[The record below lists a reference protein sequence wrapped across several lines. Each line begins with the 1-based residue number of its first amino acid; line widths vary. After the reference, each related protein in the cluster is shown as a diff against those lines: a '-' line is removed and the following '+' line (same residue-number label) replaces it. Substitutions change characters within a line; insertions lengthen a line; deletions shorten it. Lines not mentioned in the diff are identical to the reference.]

1 MKYFVRVVDEDD
13 NILLTV
19 GTDSVDLSR
28 RSDQKM
34 VCQQIMEVCQQWNDK
49 QIISYVQKTVW
60 PTPSPSTIKDAKE
73 LFGKDGKDIQK
84 NNS

>member
-1 MKYFVRVVDEDD
+1 MKYFVKVVDEDD
-13 NILLTV
+13 NVLLTV

-49 QIISYVQKTVW
+49 QL
-60 PTPSPSTIKDAKE
+60 E
-73 LFGKDGKDIQK
+73 LQLDDLKGQQ
-84 NNS
+84 

>member
-1 MKYFVRVVDEDD
+1 MGRMKAWGMDIMDAVQSAEDM
-13 NILLTV
+13 
-19 GTDSVDLSR
+19 SMS
-28 RSDQKM
+28 
-34 VCQQIMEVCQQWNDK
+34 DK

-60 PTPSPSTIKDAKE
+60 PTPSPSTIKDANE

>member
-19 GTDSVDLSR
+19 VTDSVDLSR
-28 RSDQKM
+28 RSDQNM

-49 QIISYVQKTVW
+49 QM
-60 PTPSPSTIKDAKE
+60 E
-73 LFGKDGKDIQK
+73 LQLDDLKGQQ
-84 NNS
+84 

>member
-49 QIISYVQKTVW
+49 QM
-60 PTPSPSTIKDAKE
+60 E
-73 LFGKDGKDIQK
+73 LQLDDLKGQQ
-84 NNS
+84 

>member
-13 NILLTV
+13 NVLLTV

-34 VCQQIMEVCQQWNDK
+34 VCQQIMEICQQRNDK
-49 QIISYVQKTVW
+49 QM
-60 PTPSPSTIKDAKE
+60 E
-73 LFGKDGKDIQK
+73 LQLDDLKGQQ
-84 NNS
+84 

>member
-1 MKYFVRVVDEDD
+1 MGRMKAWGIDIADAVQSAEDM
-13 NILLTV
+13 
-19 GTDSVDLSR
+19 SMS
-28 RSDQKM
+28 
-34 VCQQIMEVCQQWNDK
+34 DK

-73 LFGKDGKDIQK
+73 LFGKDERYIQK

>member
-1 MKYFVRVVDEDD
+1 MKYFVKVVDEDD

-49 QIISYVQKTVW
+49 QL
-60 PTPSPSTIKDAKE
+60 E
-73 LFGKDGKDIQK
+73 LQLDDLKGQQ
-84 NNS
+84 

>member
-28 RSDQKM
+28 RSDQKIL
-34 VCQQIMEVCQQWNDK
+34 CQQILEICQQKDEK
-49 QIISYVQKTVW
+49 QVEMDLS
-60 PTPSPSTIKDAKE
+60 
-73 LFGKDGKDIQK
+73 DG
-84 NNS
+84 

>member
-49 QIISYVQKTVW
+49 QM
-60 PTPSPSTIKDAKE
+60 E
-73 LFGKDGKDIQK
+73 LQLVDLKGQQ
-84 NNS
+84 

>member
-1 MKYFVRVVDEDD
+1 MKYFVKVVDEDD

-34 VCQQIMEVCQQWNDK
+34 VCQQIMEVCQQWNDE
-49 QIISYVQKTVW
+49 QL
-60 PTPSPSTIKDAKE
+60 E
-73 LFGKDGKDIQK
+73 LQLDDLKGQQ
-84 NNS
+84 

>member
-28 RSDQKM
+28 RSDQKIL
-34 VCQQIMEVCQQWNDK
+34 CQQILEICQQKDDK
-49 QIISYVQKTVW
+49 QVEMDLS
-60 PTPSPSTIKDAKE
+60 
-73 LFGKDGKDIQK
+73 DG
-84 NNS
+84 

>member
-19 GTDSVDLSR
+19 GTDSVDFSR
-28 RSDQKM
+28 RTDQKM

-49 QIISYVQKTVW
+49 QM
-60 PTPSPSTIKDAKE
+60 E
-73 LFGKDGKDIQK
+73 LQLDDLKGQQ
-84 NNS
+84 

>member
-34 VCQQIMEVCQQWNDK
+34 VCQQIMEVCQQWNDT
-49 QIISYVQKTVW
+49 QM
-60 PTPSPSTIKDAKE
+60 E
-73 LFGKDGKDIQK
+73 LQLDDLKGQQ
-84 NNS
+84 

>member
-1 MKYFVRVVDEDD
+1 MKYFVKVVDEDD

-49 QIISYVQKTVW
+49 QM
-60 PTPSPSTIKDAKE
+60 E
-73 LFGKDGKDIQK
+73 LQLDDLKGQQ
-84 NNS
+84 

>member
-34 VCQQIMEVCQQWNDK
+34 VCQQLMEVCQQWNDK
-49 QIISYVQKTVW
+49 QM
-60 PTPSPSTIKDAKE
+60 E
-73 LFGKDGKDIQK
+73 LQLDDLKGQQ
-84 NNS
+84 